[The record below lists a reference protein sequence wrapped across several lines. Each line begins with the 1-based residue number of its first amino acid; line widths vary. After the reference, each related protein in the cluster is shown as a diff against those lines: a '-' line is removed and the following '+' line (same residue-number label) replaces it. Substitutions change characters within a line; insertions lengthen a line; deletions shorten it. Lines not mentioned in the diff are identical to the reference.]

1 MSRKGG
7 SLPNMG
13 SRNAYGNDSMG
24 LWKHGV
30 EQILAEVGMQ
40 NRQTERKTHARH
52 ISTKEGALCADE
64 E

>member
-1 MSRKGG
+1 
-7 SLPNMG
+7 MG